1 MTWGPLSWP
10 GPHRGI
16 QIRLETDIVH
26 SFIAGNKEK
35 SKNISL
41 FSLTEYLRKDYLVN
55 DFNFRQFHIFEIILE
70 GSAIILDGSDWPP
83 KQVTWAS
90 IEKYANESICTRKR
104 QHSTATLSWKFSP
117 RTVYGLILFKT
128 TPQHSCRLTFQ
139 FQGISVRFPA
149 IYHVKRISKKENGM
163 KWKVQNNL
171 IHIWPND
178 FLPRCQH
185 SLTATG

>member
-1 MTWGPLSWP
+1 M
-10 GPHRGI
+10 
-16 QIRLETDIVH
+16 
-26 SFIAGNKEK
+26 
-35 SKNISL
+35 
-41 FSLTEYLRKDYLVN
+41 N

-149 IYHVKRISKKENGM
+149 IYHVKRISKKENGSTFTLAKTFPFRKGKSYWM
-163 KWKVQNNL
+163 NNISEVVLVLQKQKNYLKV
-171 IHIWPND
+171 PVSKTG
-178 FLPRCQH
+178 LPFPIEYD
-185 SLTATG
+185 